1 MTTANLSKRVIHF
14 YLVALSILLISA
26 CTGVGQDKKGA
37 PTLFTEFYETA
48 EYLLQK
54 AEEVKEPQNTEWQ
67 LAAIQALTK
76 ESKYVLAD
84 SVIEYLQN
92 KTLNTQQ
99 KNHLLLLIADNQYAQ
114 NQLDDTME
122 TLKRVDPELV
132 SVPAK
137 LHYLKLKT
145 ELHVRN
151 KEHQAAVDTLFELTP
166 LLTVSKQKQQYNDLM
181 LSELNMLDPSV
192 LNQFNST
199 PVNNNKSA
207 TSAPVSDVTK
217 GNAFDSELAAIE
229 AELNARQTNNTNET
243 PLTDEQAFVQG
254 WYSLASIYHR
264 YQLRTNQLLR
274 GVEAWK
280 LLYPAHPV
288 IDYMPSQL
296 KNIPEA
302 SPYQPTKIAVL
313 LPLTGRFK
321 KPAQAIQY
329 GISYAF
335 YNQADD
341 KKRQQE
347 EQDAGYDTSLVN
359 SAGDAQNIS
368 SARSDRDYIATPPHM
383 LFLDTNKMSMQEIAD
398 QLHSQHIGF
407 VIGPLLKPNVEVLL
421 PLVKDIPVL
430 ALNGFPADQRTSSIH
445 YAFPLSPEGEAEQA
459 AEVIFQNKHKK
470 PLLLAPNSDF
480 GRRTAAAFEAR
491 WKSLSEAQQA
501 TDETVESYPAETHYF
516 SKDSDYGKFL
526 ASALHTDQSKERIS
540 QMQGMLGRK
549 LEAEARSRR
558 DVDAIYIISKRS
570 ELLFIK
576 PFLSVTISP
585 FAENIPL
592 YASSRSHSADITN
605 TQDKELTGLTFS
617 DVNFLINDES
627 QMNEKIQ
634 AIWPKQRLGTL
645 RLFALGYDSYN
656 LIEQLKPLQ
665 VIEGYKFPG
674 LVGELTLDAS
684 NTVESKLSW
693 ATYEDGNLVEV
704 TSPLSSQ

>member
-14 YLVALSILLISA
+14 YFVALSILLVSA
-26 CTGVGQDKKGA
+26 CTGVGQGKKGA

-54 AEEVKEPQNTEWQ
+54 AEEVKEPTNTEWQ
-67 LAAIQALTK
+67 LAAVQALTK

-114 NQLDDTME
+114 NQLDSTMK
-122 TLKRVDPELV
+122 TLKRIDAKLI
-132 SVPAK
+132 SAPAK

-145 ELHVRN
+145 ELHVRD

-166 LLTVSKQKQQYNDLM
+166 LLTVGKEKQQYNDLM

-192 LNQFNST
+192 LNQFNRASANSST
-199 PVNNNKSA
+199 S
-207 TSAPVSDVTK
+207 TSVSNTTTS
-217 GNAFDSELAAIE
+217 NALNSELAAIE
-229 AELNARQTNNTNET
+229 AELTARQTGNADLA
-243 PLTDEQAFVQG
+243 PLTDQQAFVQG

-280 LLYPAHPV
+280 LLYPNHPV

-296 KNIPEA
+296 QNIPEA
-302 SPYQPTKIAVL
+302 SPYQPSKIAVL

-335 YNQADD
+335 YNQADA

-359 SAGDAQNIS
+359 STGDAQNINS
-368 SARSDRDYIATPPHM
+368 TRSARDYIATPPHM
-383 LFLDTNKMSMQEIAD
+383 LFLDTNTMSMQEIAQ
-398 QLHSQHIGF
+398 QLHSQQIGF
-407 VIGPLLKPNVEVLL
+407 VIGPLLKPNVEALL

-470 PLLLAPNSDF
+470 PLLFAPNSDF

-526 ASALHTDQSKERIS
+526 ASALHIDQSKERIK

-558 DVDAIYIISKRS
+558 DIDAIYIISKRK
-570 ELLFIK
+570 ELMFIK
-576 PFLSVTISP
+576 PYLSVTISP
-585 FAENIPL
+585 YAEDIPL

-605 TQDKELTGLTFS
+605 TQDKELNGLVFS
-617 DVNFLINDES
+617 DVSFLINDES
-627 QMNEKIQ
+627 QMNENIQ
-634 AIWPKQRLGTL
+634 AIWPKQRLSTL

-674 LVGELTLDAS
+674 LVGEITLDAD

-693 ATYEDGNLVEV
+693 ATYENGTLVEV

>member
-1 MTTANLSKRVIHF
+1 MTTANLSKRIIHF
-14 YLVALSILLISA
+14 YLVALSILLVSA
-26 CTGVGQDKKGA
+26 CTSVGQDKQGA
-37 PTLFTEFYETA
+37 PALFTEFYETA

-67 LAAIQALTK
+67 LAAVQALTK

-92 KTLNTQQ
+92 KTLNAQQ

-114 NQLDDTME
+114 NQLDDAMNS
-122 TLKRVDPELV
+122 LKRIDASVISDP
-132 SVPAK
+132 AN
-137 LHYLKLKT
+137 LHYLQLKT

-151 KEHQAAVDTLFELTP
+151 KQHQAAVDTLFQLTP
-166 LLTVSKQKQQYNDLM
+166 LLTGAKQKQQYNDLL

-192 LNQFNST
+192 LNQFNNT
-199 PVNNNKSA
+199 PANSRQSS
-207 TSAPVSDVTK
+207 SAPVSDATT
-217 GNAFDSELAAIE
+217 NNSFDSELAAIE
-229 AELNARQTNNTNET
+229 AQINAQQSTNTEAA
-243 PLTDEQAFVQG
+243 PLTEQQMFEQG
-254 WYSLASIYHR
+254 WYALASIYHR

-280 LLYPAHPV
+280 LLYPDHPV

-296 KNIPEA
+296 QNIPEA
-302 SPYQPTKIAVL
+302 TPYQPTKIAVL

-335 YNQADD
+335 YNQADN
-341 KKRQQE
+341 KKREREQQVT
-347 EQDAGYDTSLVN
+347 GYDTSLVN
-359 SAGDAQNIS
+359 SAGDAQGIS
-368 SARSDRDYIATPPHM
+368 TRADSDYIATPPHM
-383 LFLDTNKMSMQEIAD
+383 LFLDTNTMTMQEIAD

-407 VIGPLLKPNVEVLL
+407 VIGPLLKPNVEALL

-470 PLLLAPNSDF
+470 PLLIAPNSNF

-501 TDETVESYPAETHYF
+501 TDESVESYPAESHYF

-549 LEAEARSRR
+549 LEAEVRSRR
-558 DVDAIYIISKRS
+558 DIDAIYIISKRR
-570 ELLFIK
+570 ELIFIK
-576 PFLSVTISP
+576 PFLAVTISP
-585 FAENIPL
+585 FAETIPL

-605 TQDKELTGLTFS
+605 TQDKELNGLTFS
-617 DVNFLINDES
+617 DVNFLINDET

-634 AIWPKQRLGTL
+634 AIWPKQRLSTL

-674 LVGELTLDAS
+674 LVGELTLDAN
-684 NTVESKLSW
+684 NTVESKLTW